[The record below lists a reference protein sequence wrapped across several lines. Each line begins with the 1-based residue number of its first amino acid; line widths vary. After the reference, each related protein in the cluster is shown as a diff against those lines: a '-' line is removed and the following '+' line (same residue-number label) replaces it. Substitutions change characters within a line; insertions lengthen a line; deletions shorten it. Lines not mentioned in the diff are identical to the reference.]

1 MDKGKFEFIIVF
13 HSINQFLIVSV
24 DLNQAAEAALQ
35 DQKYWEYFIMLT
47 LTRRFKHRLLVRQ
60 LQGMSPFQ
68 EMIISHIK
76 KTTALTSVPRHY

>member
-1 MDKGKFEFIIVF
+1 M
-13 HSINQFLIVSV
+13 SL
-24 DLNQAAEAALQ
+24 DLNQAAEARYQ
-35 DQKYWEYFIMLT
+35 IRKIGSNFNMLT
-47 LTRRFKHRLLVRQ
+47 LTRRFKHRLLLRQ